1 LKKKKVKEKKKRVE
15 RKEKLVEVRKTD
27 EEKLLREMTV
37 KIGLERIDT

>member
-1 LKKKKVKEKKKRVE
+1 MKKKKVKEKKKRVE
-15 RKEKLVEVRKTD
+15 RKEKLVKVRKTD

>member
-15 RKEKLVEVRKTD
+15 RKEKLVKVRKTD